1 MPFTCSAAPFST
13 IIASTVGINVGP
25 DDNDR
30 VFDGKRALVDR
41 INGDAFSVENAGIC
55 CQADVNTD
63 VGVIECAQYEVNRIT
78 VRNFRDTPLDP
89 DQFVRQP
96 VQHEIDADY
105 GSNPVHAVSRLHD
118 MNGLVRVHVHV
129 GNQCTA
135 RHHFNAAGLE
145 QIDPSIGRWSWK
157 VLFALIIDNLEILDL
172 ESQLRVRAGSDLAQC
187 DRLAVV
193 FQIEKIDARIAAVD
207 GLLPL
212 VPDESRLS
220 DIKVDFLE
228 VIGRHVRQQQRD
240 RACALARRDGVSAR
254 ATTGDQKEG

>member
-1 MPFTCSAAPFST
+1 
-13 IIASTVGINVGP
+13 
-25 DDNDR
+25 
-30 VFDGKRALVDR
+30 
-41 INGDAFSVENAGIC
+41 
-55 CQADVNTD
+55 
-63 VGVIECAQYEVNRIT
+63 
-78 VRNFRDTPLDP
+78 
-89 DQFVRQP
+89 
-96 VQHEIDADY
+96 
-105 GSNPVHAVSRLHD
+105 

-240 RACALARRDGVSAR
+240 RACALARRDGVMFDVEARVTESPDYQGMVGAFIVDDKLYFMYYLAAVPYYYAKHRDEAEAIIKSATI
-254 ATTGDQKEG
+254 ATATG